1 VISRTTRRLQGT
13 TMASV
18 DLHFHSSFS
27 DGNWSPGEAVS
38 FAVEKGLAAIALT
51 DHDTVRGVSQ
61 AIEAANGRLC
71 VIPAV
76 EMSASFEGGSDL
88 HILGYFV
95 DPADRGLMGAIERLT
110 AIRLEHTE
118 NLLGMLRSENIS
130 ICMKDVLGFAGA
142 GALSGEPEVT
152 IGKAHVTKAIVRAGG
167 AADITEAYNRYLS
180 PESPFYRQRLWPDA
194 VEVIDVLRG
203 AGGVTSLAHPS
214 EKTVDRRAIERLSA
228 LGLDALEVYHPV
240 ISLERRAE
248 LSRLALELGLLVTGG
263 SDCHGPYEE
272 HAPTLGS
279 IDVPLHLVHGLRSA
293 HERLL
298 EDRSVV
304 SS

>member
-1 VISRTTRRLQGT
+1 
-13 TMASV
+13 MASA
-18 DLHFHSSFS
+18 DLHFHSTFS
-27 DGNWSPGEAVS
+27 DGNWSPGEAVL
-38 FAVEKGLAAIALT
+38 FAIEKGLAAIALT

-61 AIEAANGRLC
+61 AIEAANGRLS
-71 VIPAV
+71 VIPGV

-95 DPADRGLMGAIERLT
+95 DTADRGLLSAIERLT

-130 ICMKDVLGFAGA
+130 ISMEDVLGFAGI
-142 GALSGEPEVT
+142 GTGSRSGESEAT

-180 PESPFYRQRLWPDA
+180 PESPFYRQRVWLDA
-194 VEVIDVLRG
+194 AEVIDVIKG

-228 LGLDALEVYHPV
+228 LGLDALEVYHPL
-240 ISLERRAE
+240 ISMERRAE
-248 LSRLALELGLLVTGG
+248 LSLLALDLGLLVTGG

-279 IDVPLHLVHGLRSA
+279 IDVPLHLVQELRSA
-293 HERLL
+293 HERLV
-298 EDRSVV
+298 EKRTAV